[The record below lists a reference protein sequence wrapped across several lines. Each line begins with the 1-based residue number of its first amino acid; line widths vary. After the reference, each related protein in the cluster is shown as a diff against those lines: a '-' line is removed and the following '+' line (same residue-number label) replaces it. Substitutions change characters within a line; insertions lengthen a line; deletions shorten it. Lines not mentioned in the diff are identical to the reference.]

1 MKRDAY
7 YALGGGIAVV
17 LAASS
22 AAQPTSQTPPPPVQT
37 APANAAANSAPV
49 NDQSSKPAAPKEK
62 PCAPVLI
69 RAGPNQGQIINK
81 CHHTD
86 RSKTDGQSP
95 GGDDQG

>member
-1 MKRDAY
+1 MKRDVY

-22 AAQPTSQTPPPPVQT
+22 AAQPVPQTPPPAAQP
-37 APANAAANSAPV
+37 APSNPAASPGPAS
-49 NDQSSKPAAPKEK
+49 DQSSKPPVPKEK

-69 RAGPNQGQIINK
+69 RAGPNQGQVINK

-86 RSKTDGQSP
+86 RSKEDAQSP
-95 GGDDQG
+95 D